1 MLFFMDNNLPP
12 ALAGAIDA
20 LCRAEADV
28 THLQDGFPSDTSD
41 EEWAGSLSQSGRRW
55 TVVTSDKFQKNHG
68 ERELVKASGM
78 VWFFLLPGWNDQT
91 YWVKSWKLIKA
102 WPDIM
107 RKARRAKIN
116 SSFSVQVNGKIRLL

>member
-20 LCRAEADV
+20 LCGADAVV
-28 THLQDGFPSDTSD
+28 THLQDKFPPNTPD
-41 EEWAGSLSQSGRRW
+41 EDWVGSLMRSGQRW
-55 TVVTSDKFQKNHG
+55 AVVTSDKFQKNQG
-68 ERELVKASGM
+68 ERELVMASGM
-78 VWFFLLPGWNDQT
+78 VWFFLLPGWNEQT
-91 YWVKSWKLIKA
+91 HWVKSWKLIKA

-107 RKARRAKIN
+107 KRARRANIN

>member
-12 ALAGAIDA
+12 ALAGAINA

-28 THLQDGFPSDTSD
+28 MHLQDGFPRNTPD
-41 EEWAGSLSQSGRRW
+41 EEWAGRLKQSGRRW
-55 TVVTSDKFQKNHG
+55 AVVTSDKFQKNHG
-68 ERELVKASGM
+68 ERELVRDSGM
-78 VWFFLLPGWNDQT
+78 VWFFLLPGWSDQT

-107 RKARRAKIN
+107 RTAQRAKIN
-116 SSFSVQVNGKIRLL
+116 ASFSVQVNGKIRLL

>member
-12 ALAGAIDA
+12 ALAGAINA
-20 LCRAEADV
+20 LCGAEAGV
-28 THLQDGFPSDTSD
+28 THLQDGFPFNAPD
-41 EEWAGSLSQSGRRW
+41 EEWAGSLMRSGRRW
-55 TVVTSDKFQKNHG
+55 AVVTSDKFQKNHG
-68 ERELVKASGM
+68 ERELVKTSGM
-78 VWFFLLPGWNDQT
+78 VWFFLLPGWNDQA

-107 RKARRAKIN
+107 REARRAKIN